1 MPKTTTSASDQWV
14 KWGRYFETIKGI
26 LASLSIKREIHQAHR
41 EALSRNHVEDDGTG
55 VVHRWMRENYAESM
69 LMSLRRVIDSDHK
82 TLSLVRLLEDIK
94 SKAPEITF
102 DKYAEFGRRAQA
114 PPSDFQQ
121 EHLYARFSSDGSTLD
136 DGMISDDIE
145 TLKNDN
151 KGIRIYIDKV
161 IAHREKTNRE
171 NPGSGPRPEA
181 AWEDLDRLF
190 YDIVA
195 LFNKYY
201 SLVNPGVHLDFTS
214 PILPSGF
221 EQAFER
227 MVIPISRP

>member
-1 MPKTTTSASDQWV
+1 MSAGRFPSDQWAE
-14 KWGRYFETIKGI
+14 WARYFERIKDS
-26 LASLSIKREIHQAHR
+26 LASLGIKREIHIVHR
-41 EALSRNHVEDDGTG
+41 EVLSRRHVEDDGTG
-55 VVHRWMRENYAESM
+55 VVHRWMQENYAESM
-69 LMSLRRVIDSDHK
+69 LIGLRRAIDNDRK
-82 TLSLVRLLEDIK
+82 ALSLVRLLEDIK
-94 SKAPEITF
+94 NKAPEITF
-102 DKYAEFGRRAQA
+102 TKYVEMGRQA
-114 PPSDFQQ
+114 PASPSNSQL

-136 DGMISDDIE
+136 DGMISSDIE
-145 TLKNDN
+145 RLKEDN

-190 YDIVA
+190 YDIVE

-201 SLVNPGVHLDFTS
+201 SLVNPGGHLDFTS

-227 MVIPISRP
+227 MMIPISRP